1 MGVQCLPGAS
11 MKILITDDHSVVR
24 QGYASLLQA
33 KFSPCEIVEAD
44 SGERAC
50 ELYAS
55 EQPDL
60 AILDIGLPGISGIEA
75 AQRILQQDPEARIL
89 FFSMYDESQVVKQAL
104 AAGGLGYIT
113 KSGPPKTLIEAVTR
127 VARGEAFI
135 EYDLVMR
142 VGLNQQN
149 TLDERLKSLTQK
161 EFEVFVMLAR
171 GETHEEIGA
180 RLDISSKTVSNYLAA
195 IKSKLQVTSIA
206 KLVYLAIDAGI
217 IQIWSDRS
225 RGDADR

>member
-1 MGVQCLPGAS
+1 
-11 MKILITDDHSVVR
+11 MKILIADDHSVVR

-33 KFSPCEIVEAD
+33 KFSPCDIVEAD

-50 ELYAS
+50 ALYAS
-55 EQPDL
+55 ERPDL

-75 AQRILQQDPEARIL
+75 AQRILQGDPEARIL

-113 KSGPPKTLIEAVTR
+113 KSGPPKTLVEAVAK
-127 VARGEAFI
+127 VARGEPFI

-142 VGLNQQN
+142 VGLNQAGSV
-149 TLDERLKSLTQK
+149 DERLKSLTQK

-171 GETHEEIGA
+171 GEGPEEIGQS
-180 RLDISSKTVSNYLAA
+180 LDIGSKTVSNYVAS
-195 IKSKLQVTSIA
+195 IKSKLQVSSIGR
-206 KLVYLAIDAGI
+206 LVHLAIDAGV
-217 IQIWSDRS
+217 IQVWSDRPREDSS
-225 RGDADR
+225 R

>member
-1 MGVQCLPGAS
+1 
-11 MKILITDDHSVVR
+11 MKILIADDHSVVR

-33 KFSPCEIVEAD
+33 KFSPCDIVEAD

-50 ELYAS
+50 ELYTS
-55 EQPDL
+55 ERPDL

-75 AQRILQQDPEARIL
+75 AQRILETDPEARVL

-113 KSGPPKTLIEAVTR
+113 KSGPPSTLIEAVR
-127 VARGEAFI
+127 KVAKGEPFI

-142 VGLNQQN
+142 VGLNQTGSVDQ
-149 TLDERLKSLTQK
+149 RLKSLTQK

-171 GETHEEIGA
+171 GETPEEIG
-180 RLDISSKTVSNYLAA
+180 RCLDIGGKTVSNYVAA
-195 IKSKLQVTSIA
+195 IKSKLQVASIA
-206 KLVYLAIDAGI
+206 RLVHLAIDAGI
-217 IQIWSDRS
+217 LQVWSDRPRDDS
-225 RGDADR
+225 NR